1 VRTYP
6 EIGIKDPHHPL
17 THHRNLPEMIEK
29 VTRINC
35 HHAEL
40 FAYYLGKLKSTADSD
55 GVLLDNAM
63 VVYGS
68 GINDGNSHSHEDL
81 PLVLAGRGAGSLRP
95 GRHIAFPKGTPMTN
109 LYLSLLE
116 RMDVHPEKIG
126 DSTGTLATLTD
137 L

>member
-1 VRTYP
+1 
-6 EIGIKDPHHPL
+6 
-17 THHRNLPEMIEK
+17 
-29 VTRINC
+29 
-35 HHAEL
+35 
-40 FAYYLGKLKSTADSD
+40 
-55 GVLLDNAM
+55 M

-81 PLVLAGRGAGSLRP
+81 PLVLAGRGAGSLKP
-95 GRHIAFPKGTPMTN
+95 GRHCQLPKGTPMTN

-126 DSTGTLATLTD
+126 DSSGKLTTLTD